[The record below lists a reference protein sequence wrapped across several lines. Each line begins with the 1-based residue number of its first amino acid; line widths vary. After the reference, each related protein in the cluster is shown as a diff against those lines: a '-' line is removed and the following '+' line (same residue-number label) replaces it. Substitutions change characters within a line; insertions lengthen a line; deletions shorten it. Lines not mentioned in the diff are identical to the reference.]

1 VLLPTPP
8 FWFATAMMRRPAPF
22 PAVPG
27 EAWGALREAFEERC
41 PAVRP
46 VPDALAARVETGFG
60 SADERAREEEALVTD
75 EP

>member
-8 FWFATAMMRRPAPF
+8 FWLAIAMMRPPAGA
-22 PAVPG
+22 PADGRERLGVV
-27 EAWGALREAFEERC
+27 REAFEERC

-46 VPDALAARVETGFG
+46 VPDAFAARVETGFG
-60 SADERAREEEALVTD
+60 WEDERAREEEPFVTD